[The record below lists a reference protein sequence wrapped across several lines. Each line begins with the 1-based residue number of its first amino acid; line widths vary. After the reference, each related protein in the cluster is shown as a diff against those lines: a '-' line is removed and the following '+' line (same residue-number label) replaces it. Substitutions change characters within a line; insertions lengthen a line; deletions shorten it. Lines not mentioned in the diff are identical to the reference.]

1 MPETMLPLDL
11 SLQVDNEILLQD
23 IVEPIEFDYE

>member
-11 SLQVDNEILLQD
+11 SLQVDNEIVLQD